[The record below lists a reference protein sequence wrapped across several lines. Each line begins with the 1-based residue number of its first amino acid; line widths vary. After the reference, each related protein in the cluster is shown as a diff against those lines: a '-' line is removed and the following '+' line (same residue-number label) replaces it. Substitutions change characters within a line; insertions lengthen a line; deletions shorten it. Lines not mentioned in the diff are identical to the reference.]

1 MTKKTNEQ
9 TKYLI
14 VYEQAEAV
22 PKTSLD
28 ACLEHLRE
36 KAFQWGYESFPEMM
50 VDYDVKVYEV
60 KQAIVIE
67 EEVKR
72 TIKINGQIV
81 SI

>member
-1 MTKKTNEQ
+1 MVKKTNEQ

-14 VYEQAEAV
+14 VYEDAEAV
-22 PKTSLD
+22 PETSLD
-28 ACLEHLRE
+28 ACVKHLRE
-36 KAFQWGYESFPEMM
+36 KASQWGYDSFPEMM

-60 KQAIVIE
+60 KQVIVIE

-81 SI
+81 SL